1 MFDHPEMK
9 HVTQFLQNHLNSIL
23 CDATQILC
31 EASKRLR
38 VNEKEK
44 RKKSIEKPI
53 EEIHAVSRNLTF
65 TLNTIWNIASQ
76 DRRLSG
82 QLSLQEVDVETR
94 GTKV

>member
-53 EEIHAVSRNLTF
+53 EEIHAVSRNLLVTPPHLH
-65 TLNTIWNIASQ
+65 TEHNMEYRVSRSPVIRPIIAA
-76 DRRLSG
+76 
-82 QLSLQEVDVETR
+82 R
-94 GTKV
+94 GRC